1 MAARRRLS
9 LAHLTVMDASPI
21 ELIDAAVAGGF
32 DSIGLRIVAPTETD
46 VIVPVIGDEPMLRL
60 IERRLADSGI
70 TILDVEAIWLSPR
83 TDPGTFS
90 AIAETGARLG
100 AGYVLAIGNDPD
112 AARQRDNFAWLAESA
127 RAAGLSAMM
136 EFIPY
141 CQVKTLADARDL
153 ARATG
158 VPGAGV
164 IVDALHLRR
173 SGGSVGDLASLAP
186 GELQY
191 IQLCDA
197 RAEAPP
203 PDRLRAEARGDRLYP
218 GDGALDLQGLLRA
231 LPAALPI
238 SVEAP
243 CAAYIGLPPAE
254 RARLSAE
261 RTRHILAMHS
271 GMK

>member
-1 MAARRRLS
+1 MPPPDRRLS
-9 LAHLTVMDASPI
+9 LAHLTVIDAGPI

-32 DSIGLRIVAPTETD
+32 DSIGLRIVAPTESD
-46 VIVPVIGDEPMLRL
+46 VIVPVIGVEQLLRQ
-60 IERRLADSGI
+60 IERRLADTGI

-83 TDPGTFS
+83 TDPGTFT

-100 AGYVLAIGNDPD
+100 AGYVLAIGNDPEP
-112 AARQRDNFAWLAESA
+112 ARQRDNFAKLAESA
-127 RAAGLSAMM
+127 RAVGLRAMM

-141 CQVKTLADARDL
+141 CEVKTLVEARAL
-153 ARATG
+153 AHATG
-158 VPGAGV
+158 VTGAGV

-173 SGGSVGDLASLAP
+173 SGGSVADLLGMSAE
-186 GELQY
+186 ELPY
-191 IQLCDA
+191 LQLCDA

-218 GDGALDLQGLLRA
+218 GDGALDLPGLLRA
-231 LPAALPI
+231 LPRSLPI

-243 CAAYIGLPPAE
+243 CAAYANLPPAE

-261 RTRHILAMHS
+261 RTRRVLS
-271 GMK
+271 LVG